1 MTVHHY
7 DDDHNIWRDFNFKNF
22 WRNERNFLK
31 ISKFFLSIKKTGTT
45 ICGIVFKHGILLA
58 SDTRA
63 TNGEIICDTNCEKI
77 HFIAPNI
84 CCCGAGTSADTENI
98 TKLLSNQLEL
108 QRISRGKEIYV
119 QTAVSICQK
128 ILFQHK
134 GFLSAALIFGG
145 FDFFG
150 SNLFCVHPHGSSEK
164 IPFISMGSGS
174 LAAMTILENNY
185 QNNLSLRKA
194 VLIIQ
199 ESIKAGIY
207 SDTGS
212 GGSIDLCILTKKK
225 IRIIRNKI
233 FNQKN
238 PIQRFNFKF
247 DIYKN

>member
-1 MTVHHY
+1 MSLFHY
-7 DDDHNIWRDFNFKNF
+7 DDDYKIWKNFDFRNF
-22 WRNERNFLK
+22 WRNEKEFLVNPQ
-31 ISKFFLSIKKTGTT
+31 IFFSIKKTGTT
-45 ICGIVFKHGILLA
+45 ICGIIFKHGILLA
-58 SDTRA
+58 SDSRA

-98 TKLLSNQLEL
+98 SKLLSNQLEL
-108 QRISRGKEIYV
+108 HRISSGRETNV
-119 QTAVSICQK
+119 QTAISICQK

-150 SNLFCVHPHGSSEK
+150 SSLFCVHPHGSSEK

-174 LAAMTILENNY
+174 LAAMAILDNNY
-185 QNNLSLRKA
+185 KNNLGLKHA

-199 ESIKAGIY
+199 EAIKAGIY
-207 SDTGS
+207 NDTGS

-225 IRIIRNKI
+225 TRVIRNKI
-233 FNQKN
+233 FPEISDFKQN
-238 PIQRFNFKF
+238 FNF
-247 DIYKN
+247 

>member
-1 MTVHHY
+1 MSLLHY
-7 DDDHNIWRDFNFKNF
+7 DDDYKIWKDFNLKNF
-22 WRNERNFLK
+22 WRNEKEFL
-31 ISKFFLSIKKTGTT
+31 INPASFFSIKKTGTT
-45 ICGIVFKHGILLA
+45 ICGMVFKHGILLA

-108 QRISRGKEIYV
+108 QRISSGRETNI
-119 QTAVSICQK
+119 QTAISICQK

-150 SNLFCVHPHGSSEK
+150 SNLFCIHPHGSSEK
-164 IPFISMGSGS
+164 IPYISMGSGS
-174 LAAMTILENNY
+174 LAAMAVLDNNY
-185 QNNLSLRKA
+185 KNNLSLKEA

-207 SDTGS
+207 NDTGS
-212 GGSIDLCILTKKK
+212 GGSLDLCILTKKK
-225 IRIIRNKI
+225 IRFLRNKI
-233 FNQKN
+233 FSGN
-238 PIQRFNFKF
+238 PEFRQNFTF
-247 DIYKN
+247 